1 MKITKIVLILIAALY
16 GLMTIFV
23 GTRTLLGADP
33 GYVVFK
39 PLLIYNA
46 IMGIV
51 YVTTS
56 VIAWRNLKQ
65 GMYLAAAIFA
75 LNLVALIVI
84 YFLST
89 NGYAIA
95 ADSLRAMSIR
105 TGVWLVLFAGFGW
118 LNHKNISGD
127 VRQTA

>member
-1 MKITKIVLILIAALY
+1 MKVTKIVLILIAALY
-16 GLMTIFV
+16 GLMTIIAGSRV
-23 GTRTLLGADP
+23 LLGSDP

-39 PLLIYNA
+39 PLLIYNV

-56 VIAWRNLKQ
+56 VVAWRNIKQ
-65 GMYLAAAIFA
+65 GMYLAAAIFS
-75 LNLVALIVI
+75 LNLVTLIVI

-89 NGYAIA
+89 NGSVIA

-105 TGVWLVLFAGFGW
+105 TSVWLILFAGFGW
-118 LNHKNISGD
+118 LNHKNMSSD
-127 VRQTA
+127 VRQSA